1 VGTQPLTLQRHLNQ
15 VAGLPGVNKNKK
27 SATATTSGFPPFTAI
42 LGLRVRAEFVIPG
55 IQRRAWRVRAFHGAN
70 KRRLFMLKNFSIRT
84 KLFLLLLL
92 PVLGLLFFSGREML
106 DKYTTLQDLKRTEH
120 LVGLSIRTGALVH
133 ELQKERGLSSGFVNA
148 KGQKFKD
155 DLSKQRQLSDEQ
167 FKQLAVYVTANSDAE
182 IMVKPSLEEVA
193 KQKGKLQDIRSRIDN
208 LTIEGKDSFAFYT
221 GINYSCLDVVAAVA
235 RSSKDPEL
243 MRSGIAYFA
252 FSKVK
257 EEMGKERATLNA
269 VIAGNAFNPETYQ
282 RTFSILSAQKSF
294 LEGFKKFGSTA
305 SIAAYDEKEKSD
317 QFKKVDELRNQVV
330 SKGMD
335 GNFGLA
341 PEDWF
346 SAITAKIDLMKTIE
360 DGMAKEILATAE
372 ATAAKARLSLTLSVV
387 VSAVMGCLTL
397 LLSLLIVSSITG
409 PLQHLVAMLQD
420 IAQGEGDLTRR
431 LATDRK
437 DEFGEVA
444 SWFNRFVDNIHSII
458 TQASSTTVQVATAS
472 NQLHGTAEQ
481 IATAAE
487 EVASQTAT
495 VATASEEMSATS
507 NDISRN
513 CTMASDIAN
522 RASEMAHGG
531 ANVVQETISGMQNIA
546 DKVRE
551 SASTVAALGARS
563 DQIGAIV
570 GTIEDIADQT
580 NLLALNAAIEAARAG
595 EMGRGFAVVDDE
607 VRALAERT
615 TRATREIGGMI
626 KAIQQ
631 ETGGAVV
638 SMEQGVKEVEKG
650 MDSSRRS
657 GDALQQ
663 ILQGINEVTMQ
674 VHQIATAA
682 EEQTAVTGEISS
694 NIHQITDVVQQT
706 ANGAHETADA
716 ASMLSKL
723 SHDLEGLVGRFK
735 L

>member
-1 VGTQPLTLQRHLNQ
+1 
-15 VAGLPGVNKNKK
+15 
-27 SATATTSGFPPFTAI
+27 
-42 LGLRVRAEFVIPG
+42 
-55 IQRRAWRVRAFHGAN
+55 
-70 KRRLFMLKNFSIRT
+70 MLKNLTIRT
-84 KLFLLLLL
+84 KLLLLLLL

-106 DKYTTLQDLKRTEH
+106 SKYGTLQEMTMTQH

-133 ELQKERGLSSGFVNA
+133 ELQKERGLSSGFINA
-148 KGQKFKD
+148 KGEKFKD
-155 DLSKQRQLSDEQ
+155 ELVKQRQASDEQ
-167 FKQLAVYVTANSDAE
+167 FKQLATYLTTNPDAAE
-182 IMVKPSLEEVA
+182 AVKASLEAAA
-193 KQKGKLQDIRSRIDN
+193 KQKERLQEIRSKVDG
-208 LTIEGKDSFAFYT
+208 LAIEGKDSFAFYT
-221 GINYSCLDVVAAVA
+221 GINYSYLDVVAAVG
-235 RSSKDPEL
+235 RSSKQPEL
-243 MRSGIAYFA
+243 MRGAISYFA

-269 VIAGNAFNPETYQ
+269 VIAGNAFNTETYQ
-282 RTFSILSAQKSF
+282 RTFSILAAQRSF
-294 LEGFKKFGSTA
+294 MEGFRKFGSAAAIA
-305 SIAAYDEKEKSD
+305 SYDEKEKSD
-317 QFKKVDELRNQVV
+317 QFKKVDELRASVV
-330 SKGMD
+330 GKGME
-335 GNFGLA
+335 GNFGIA

-346 SAITAKIDLMKTIE
+346 KAISAKIDLMKAIE
-360 DGMAKEILATAE
+360 DGMAQELLKQSDALAASARTTLIL
-372 ATAAKARLSLTLSVV
+372 SIVF
-387 VSAVMGCLTL
+387 SAIMGGLTL
-397 LLSLLIVSSITG
+397 LLTLMIGSSITG
-409 PLQHLVAMLQD
+409 PLNKLVDMLQD

-431 LATDRK
+431 LETGRK

-458 TQASSTTVQVATAS
+458 SQASNTTVQVATAS
-472 NQLHGTAEQ
+472 NQLQSTAEQ

-487 EVASQTAT
+487 EVACQTAT

-513 CTMASDIAN
+513 CSMASDIAN
-522 RASEMAHGG
+522 RASEMANNG
-531 ANVVQETISGMQNIA
+531 AEVVQETLRGMEQIA

-551 SASTVAALGARS
+551 SAHTVEALGARS

-595 EMGRGFAVVDDE
+595 EQGRGFAVVADE

-615 TRATREIGGMI
+615 TRATREIGEMI

-631 ETGGAVV
+631 ETGGAVN
-638 SMEQGVKEVEKG
+638 SMEQGVAEVERG

-657 GDALQQ
+657 GEALQQ
-663 ILQGINEVTMQ
+663 ILEGINEVTMQ

-706 ANGAHETADA
+706 ANGAHETAGA
-716 ASMLSKL
+716 ASMLSQL
-723 SHDLEGLVGRFK
+723 AQDLEALVGRFK

>member
-1 VGTQPLTLQRHLNQ
+1 
-15 VAGLPGVNKNKK
+15 
-27 SATATTSGFPPFTAI
+27 
-42 LGLRVRAEFVIPG
+42 
-55 IQRRAWRVRAFHGAN
+55 
-70 KRRLFMLKNFSIRT
+70 MLKNLNIRT
-84 KLFLLLLL
+84 KLLLLLLL
-92 PVLGLLFFSGREML
+92 PILGLLFFSGREVL
-106 DKYTTLQDLKRTEH
+106 DKYTAMSQLKQTEH
-120 LVGLSIRTGALVH
+120 LIGLSVRTGALVH
-133 ELQKERGLSSGFVNA
+133 ELQKERGLSSGFINA
-148 KGQKFKD
+148 KGEKFKD
-155 DLSKQRQLSDEQ
+155 ELAKQRQASDEQ
-167 FKQLAVYVTANSDAE
+167 AKQLATFISANPDAVLLVKTALDTATQ
-182 IMVKPSLEEVA
+182 
-193 KQKGKLQDIRSRIDN
+193 QKEKLQEMRSKTDS
-208 LTIEGKDSFAFYT
+208 LSIEGKDSFAYYS
-221 GINYSCLDVVAAVA
+221 GINQSYLDVVAAA
-235 RSSKDPEL
+235 GRFSKESSL
-243 MRSGIAYFA
+243 MRLAISYFA

-269 VIAGNAFNPETYQ
+269 VIAANAFNSETYQ
-282 RTFSILSAQKSF
+282 RTFSVLAAQKSF
-294 LEGFKKFGSTA
+294 LEGFQKFGSNAVVESYEEQT
-305 SIAAYDEKEKSD
+305 KSD
-317 QFKKVDELRNQVV
+317 QFKKADELRAAVIT
-330 SKGMD
+330 KGME
-335 GNFGLA
+335 GNFGIT

-346 SAITAKIDLMKTIE
+346 KAITAKIEAMKTIE
-360 DGMAKEILATAE
+360 DGLAKDIQQRAATLATA
-372 ATAAKARLSLTLSVV
+372 ARVSLIFSVTLS
-387 VSAVMGCLTL
+387 AIMGGLTL
-397 LLSLLIVSSITG
+397 LFSALIVSSITS
-409 PLQHLVAMLQD
+409 PLKSMVEMLQD

-431 LATDRK
+431 LETDRK
-437 DEFGEVA
+437 DEFGAVA
-444 SWFNRFVDNIHSII
+444 IWFNRFVENIHSII
-458 TQASSTTVQVATAS
+458 SQASSTTVQVATAS
-472 NQLHGTAEQ
+472 NQLQSTAEQ

-522 RASEMAHGG
+522 RASEMANNG
-531 ANVVQETISGMQNIA
+531 AAVVQETLRGMEQIA

-551 SASTVAALGARS
+551 SAQTVEALGARS

-595 EMGRGFAVVDDE
+595 EQGRGFAVVADE

-631 ETGGAVV
+631 ETGGAVT
-638 SMEQGVKEVEKG
+638 SMEQGVTEVEKG

-663 ILQGINEVTMQ
+663 ILEGINEVTMQ

-682 EEQTAVTGEISS
+682 EEQTAVTGEIST

-716 ASMLSKL
+716 ASTLSKAA
-723 SHDLEGLVGRFK
+723 HELEGLVGRFK

>member
-1 VGTQPLTLQRHLNQ
+1 
-15 VAGLPGVNKNKK
+15 
-27 SATATTSGFPPFTAI
+27 
-42 LGLRVRAEFVIPG
+42 
-55 IQRRAWRVRAFHGAN
+55 
-70 KRRLFMLKNFSIRT
+70 MLKNLTIRT
-84 KLFLLLLL
+84 KLLLLLFL
-92 PVLGLLFFSGREML
+92 PVLGLLYFSGQELFRN
-106 DKYTTLQDLKRTEH
+106 YTTLQEMRKTEH
-120 LVGLSIRTGALVH
+120 LVGLSVRTGALVH
-133 ELQKERGLSSGFVNA
+133 ELQKERGLSSGYINA
-148 KGQKFKD
+148 KGEKFKD
-155 DLSKQRQLSDEQ
+155 ELSRQRQASDEQ
-167 FKQLAVYVTANSDAE
+167 FKQLDAYLAVNPEAAAV
-182 IMVKPSLEEVA
+182 VKPSLEA
-193 KQKGKLQDIRSRIDN
+193 AGQQKNRLAEIRSKVDG

-221 GINYSCLDVVAAVA
+221 GINYSYLDVVAAVG
-235 RSSKDPEL
+235 RNSRNPEL
-243 MRSGIAYFA
+243 MRAAISYFA

-282 RTFSILSAQKSF
+282 RTFSILAAQKSF
-294 LEGFKKFGSTA
+294 MEGFKKFGSAAAIA
-305 SIAAYDEKEKSD
+305 SYDEKEKSE
-317 QFKKVDELRNQVV
+317 QFKKVDELRAAVIN
-330 SKGMD
+330 KGMD

-346 SAITAKIDLMKTIE
+346 KAITVKIDLMKVIE
-360 DGMAKEILATAE
+360 DSMSKEILQQAAGL
-372 ATAAKARLSLTLSVV
+372 AAKARTNLIISVA
-387 VSAVMGCLTL
+387 VSAIMGSLTL
-397 LLSLLIVSSITG
+397 LLSLMIGSSISA
-409 PLQHLVAMLQD
+409 PLDALVTMLKD
-420 IAQGEGDLTRR
+420 ISQGEGDLTRR
-431 LATDRK
+431 LEAGRK

-458 TQASSTTVQVATAS
+458 SQASNTTVQVATAS
-472 NQLHGTAEQ
+472 NQLQSTAEQ

-487 EVASQTAT
+487 EVACQTAT

-513 CTMASDIAN
+513 CSMASDIAN
-522 RASEMAHGG
+522 RASEMANNG
-531 ANVVQETISGMQNIA
+531 ADVVQETLRGMEQIA
-546 DKVRE
+546 GKVRE
-551 SASTVAALGARS
+551 SAHTVAALGARS

-595 EMGRGFAVVDDE
+595 EMGRGFAVVADE

-663 ILQGINEVTMQ
+663 ILEGINEVTMQ

-682 EEQTAVTGEISS
+682 EEQTAVTGEIST

>member
-1 VGTQPLTLQRHLNQ
+1 
-15 VAGLPGVNKNKK
+15 
-27 SATATTSGFPPFTAI
+27 
-42 LGLRVRAEFVIPG
+42 
-55 IQRRAWRVRAFHGAN
+55 
-70 KRRLFMLKNFSIRT
+70 MLKNLTIRT
-84 KLFLLLLL
+84 KLLLLLLL

-106 DKYTTLQDLKRTEH
+106 SKYGTLQEMTMTQH

-133 ELQKERGLSSGFVNA
+133 ELQKERGLSSGFINA
-148 KGQKFKD
+148 KGEKFKD
-155 DLSKQRQLSDEQ
+155 ELVKQRQASDEQ
-167 FKQLAVYVTANSDAE
+167 FKQLATYLTTNPDAAE
-182 IMVKPSLEEVA
+182 AVKASLEAAA
-193 KQKGKLQDIRSRIDN
+193 KQKERLQEIRSKVDG
-208 LTIEGKDSFAFYT
+208 LAIEGKDSFAFYT
-221 GINYSCLDVVAAVA
+221 GINYSYLDVVAAVG
-235 RSSKDPEL
+235 RSSKQPEL
-243 MRSGIAYFA
+243 MRGAISYFA

-269 VIAGNAFNPETYQ
+269 VIAGNAFNTETYQ
-282 RTFSILSAQKSF
+282 RTFSILAAQRSF
-294 LEGFKKFGSTA
+294 MEGFRKFGSAAAIA
-305 SIAAYDEKEKSD
+305 SYDEKEKSD
-317 QFKKVDELRNQVV
+317 QFKKVDELRASVV
-330 SKGMD
+330 GKGME
-335 GNFGLA
+335 GNFGIA

-346 SAITAKIDLMKTIE
+346 KAISAKIDLMKAIE
-360 DGMAKEILATAE
+360 DGMAQELLKQSDALAASARTTLIL
-372 ATAAKARLSLTLSVV
+372 SIVF
-387 VSAVMGCLTL
+387 SAIMGGLTL
-397 LLSLLIVSSITG
+397 LLTLMIGSSITG
-409 PLQHLVAMLQD
+409 PLNKLVDMLQD

-431 LATDRK
+431 LETGRK

-458 TQASSTTVQVATAS
+458 SQASNTTVQVATAS
-472 NQLHGTAEQ
+472 NQLQSTAEQ

-487 EVASQTAT
+487 EVACQTAT

-513 CTMASDIAN
+513 CSMASDIAN
-522 RASEMAHGG
+522 RASEMANNG
-531 ANVVQETISGMQNIA
+531 AEVVQETLRGMEQIA

-551 SASTVAALGARS
+551 SAHTVEALGARS

-595 EMGRGFAVVDDE
+595 EMGRGFAVVADE

-615 TRATREIGGMI
+615 TRATREIGEMI

-631 ETGGAVV
+631 ETGGAVN
-638 SMEQGVKEVEKG
+638 SMEQGVAEVERG

-657 GDALQQ
+657 GEALQQ
-663 ILQGINEVTMQ
+663 ILEGINEVTMQ

-706 ANGAHETADA
+706 ANGAHETAGA
-716 ASMLSKL
+716 ASMLSQL
-723 SHDLEGLVGRFK
+723 AQDLEALVGRFK